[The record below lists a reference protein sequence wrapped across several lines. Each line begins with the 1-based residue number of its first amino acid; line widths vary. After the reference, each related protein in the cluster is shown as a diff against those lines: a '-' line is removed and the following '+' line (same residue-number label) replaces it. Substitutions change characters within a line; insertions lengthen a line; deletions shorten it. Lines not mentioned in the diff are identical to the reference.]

1 MKNISLFAKAFIFTP
16 IAIATAWLL
25 FILSYLSIPL
35 LVLFGIFALL
45 KAEEDMKN
53 DEDND

>member
-1 MKNISLFAKAFIFTP
+1 MKNISLFAKAFILTP

-53 DEDND
+53 DEDDD